1 MISLPPE
8 APASQLRQD
17 LRRELNQLLVIAETF
32 FERGTLV
39 PGQVYETRRRCGKPS
54 CHCMQEGGHAICL
67 LSVLSPEGRKTRSLS
82 AAAKA
87 GLLPLVERYRHFREA
102 RAAFV
107 RTTKEVLRLADALGE
122 ALTATVDLDGL
133 KEA

>member
-1 MISLPPE
+1 MIRLPPE

-17 LRRELNQLLVIAETF
+17 LRRELSQLLATAETF
-32 FERGTLV
+32 FERGALV

-54 CHCMQEGGHAICL
+54 CHCMQEGGHAISL
-67 LSVLSPEGRKTRSLS
+67 LSVLSPDGRKTRSLS
-82 AAAKA
+82 ATAKDA
-87 GLLPLVERYRHFREA
+87 LLPLVERYRRFREA

-107 RTTKEVLRLADALGE
+107 RSTKEVVRLADALGD
-122 ALTATVDLDGL
+122 ALCARVDLDGL